1 MRILSLLP
9 ILFYTSCASG
19 VSQPSNEDLKK
30 DAEFNEL
37 LKRAKSAQE
46 INTSVIELA
55 NEKSGKMIV
64 STTKNIV
71 SLKSEIKEL
80 KQELY
85 EASKKPDSVA
95 FPDVDMPFQ
104 FFSTISSDKED
115 RQ

>member
-1 MRILSLLP
+1 M
-9 ILFYTSCASG
+9 SCASG
-19 VSQPSNEDLKK
+19 VGQPSSEEAKK
-30 DAEFNEL
+30 EAEFNEL

-46 INTSVIELA
+46 INNSAIESA
-55 NEKSGKMIV
+55 NQESGKLII

-80 KQELY
+80 KNELY
-85 EASKKPDSVA
+85 EVSKKPDSVYL
-95 FPDVDMPFQ
+95 PDVDMPFQ